1 MRELGVVKFDSKTY
15 SDRNMIL
22 NFNLATPAEI
32 DMNLTYL
39 WGRDEDRF
47 PLLTLTAVKELLI
60 LKLKLMVEILST
72 LGLLQLVFVLLQ
84 ELRNLLL
91 PQILRVLILVLSK
104 Y

>member
-47 PLLTLTAVKELLI
+47 PLLTLTAGQGAIDSKVKVKGEETQYTRPI
-60 LKLKLMVEILST
+60 AN
-72 LGLLQLVFVLLQ
+72 
-84 ELRNLLL
+84 R
-91 PQILRVLILVLSK
+91 LRVTTRVN
-104 Y
+104 

>member
-39 WGRDEDRF
+39 WGRD
-47 PLLTLTAVKELLI
+47 
-60 LKLKLMVEILST
+60 
-72 LGLLQLVFVLLQ
+72 
-84 ELRNLLL
+84 
-91 PQILRVLILVLSK
+91 
-104 Y
+104 